1 MDSPGTDRGQ
11 ALQVGAI
18 LLFGILILFL
28 TIYQATAVP
37 AQNKRVEF
45 DSYLEASS
53 DMENVRN
60 DVRYVA
66 SRDAVAGT
74 TVKTGAEYPAR
85 VVFVN
90 PGPPANRLR
99 TVDSGSFTVSNASA
113 VGSEAAGTRAFWDGS
128 SRSYETKGLRLDTDY
143 NELQVPPVV
152 HEPGVIYRP
161 ANDSVEPP
169 YGPDEV
175 ILLSGQSVVEG
186 DRLTLVSM
194 AGRIDAGG
202 RRTLV
207 TTEPKSAHTRTVV
220 VENDTGNVTVTV
232 PSSLSA
238 ETWDRSLLAD
248 QQDPG
253 DAVVAVRNNTSTPD
267 YSAVDVVL
275 RPGSY
280 QLRLAKVE
288 VRREADSSSVAD
300 PKPAYVVGT
309 AGDEASVSRDQRVR
323 LTAEVRDRFNN
334 QISGEEILFRT
345 SDGTFATGGSSANIS
360 AGGEGQASALFEPD
374 QAGTLTVRAGLD
386 SDGDTALS
394 DEDPLNVTT
403 FTVYVSESTSPQYS
417 LQWDTTA
424 IESNNPNGI
433 DGCSDGVCTY
443 DLADSNDQLS
453 LTANTTPETAF
464 AGVDFATNDTTIV
477 SNFNPT
483 DNTTDSAGEA
493 STTATL
499 GATGTAS
506 VYASSTESSDELT
519 VEVIDSSTGGGG
531 GSGVAQNVELS
542 FKQINNGD
550 IRVTIRNDN
559 AQGVDLNQMELDS
572 YTDAN
577 VQGNQPIDRVVYQ
590 FDGTELLESDGFRPV
605 SGPSLSNSESQDL
618 TFTPQ
623 RPGSGQGQGQGSGPK
638 DTDAGSGDSMQI
650 TIEFGDGSTRT
661 YIVNVP

>member
-1 MDSPGTDRGQ
+1 
-11 ALQVGAI
+11 
-18 LLFGILILFL
+18 
-28 TIYQATAVP
+28 
-37 AQNKRVEF
+37 
-45 DSYLEASS
+45 
-53 DMENVRN
+53 
-60 DVRYVA
+60 
-66 SRDAVAGT
+66 
-74 TVKTGAEYPAR
+74 
-85 VVFVN
+85 
-90 PGPPANRLR
+90 
-99 TVDSGSFTVSNASA
+99 
-113 VGSEAAGTRAFWDGS
+113 
-128 SRSYETKGLRLDTDY
+128 
-143 NELQVPPVV
+143 
-152 HEPGVIYRP
+152 
-161 ANDSVEPP
+161 
-169 YGPDEV
+169 
-175 ILLSGQSVVEG
+175 
-186 DRLTLVSM
+186 
-194 AGRIDAGG
+194 
-202 RRTLV
+202 
-207 TTEPKSAHTRTVV
+207 
-220 VENDTGNVTVTV
+220 
-232 PSSLSA
+232 
-238 ETWDRSLLAD
+238 
-248 QQDPG
+248 
-253 DAVVAVRNNTSTPD
+253 
-267 YSAVDVVL
+267 
-275 RPGSY
+275 
-280 QLRLAKVE
+280 
-288 VRREADSSSVAD
+288 
-300 PKPAYVVGT
+300 
-309 AGDEASVSRDQRVR
+309 
-323 LTAEVRDRFNN
+323 
-334 QISGEEILFRT
+334 
-345 SDGTFATGGSSANIS
+345 
-360 AGGEGQASALFEPD
+360 
-374 QAGTLTVRAGLD
+374 
-386 SDGDTALS
+386 
-394 DEDPLNVTT
+394 VTT